1 MKSKLLLPLI
11 FFFLIG
17 VNVAFLLNLKNLPDA
32 NYPFILI
39 VINIDIVF
47 LIVVSAVVFRKLIKV
62 YLGTSKN
69 VLRRKIANVLI
80 LYLFFPILLLN
91 VVSVLL
97 IIKTTKEYMSGR
109 IRELSK
115 NAEYIYKEL
124 RDYELGNIYDK
135 KALLAELPENKLFSL
150 PFVKAVFYKPCNF
163 DIIVKEE
170 DYRICL
176 KNKIVVLEKKGHVSH
191 TIENF
196 GNLALDLRSFVK
208 AKDIIT
214 GIYIFFIVALS
225 LITLLAT
232 VWLSMYLARYIS
244 EPIEK
249 LTEKAIQISKGNL
262 DVEIREETK
271 GDEIE
276 KLYRAFVQMKN
287 NLKELYENLRQEKEN
302 LRKLLDALPVAI
314 LFVSRDGN
322 NFRNKTFSRM
332 FGDINNLGNF
342 LKEVKTNKNIRM
354 VKLDTEEGIIY
365 IFEDIT
371 PIVLAERFKVWEEA
385 VKRIAHEIKNPLTPI
400 KLNLERILR
409 NIQKGNID
417 QKKLG
422 ELIKV
427 ILKEVNRINL
437 LITQFRNI
445 SFDSKLEPKKINLLE
460 LLEEV
465 RKVYLNAGV
474 NIDIIGEKIVIGDE
488 GILKEVFFNL
498 INNSIENGAKNVRIE
513 ITPEKL
519 LYKDD
524 GKGVTPQEAE
534 HIFEPFFSKNP
545 KGFGIGMSVVKKIVE
560 EHGWS
565 VKVIPSQKGF
575 HLEIDFKSKT
585 GSA

>member
-1 MKSKLLLPLI
+1 MKSKLLLPLV
-11 FFFLIG
+11 FLFLIG
-17 VNVAFLLNLKNLPDA
+17 VNVAFLVNLKNLPDV

-47 LIVVSAVVFRKLIKV
+47 LIVVSAVIFRKLIKV

-91 VVSVLL
+91 VLSVLL
-97 IIKTTKEYMSGR
+97 ILKTTKEYMSGR
-109 IRELSK
+109 LRELSK

-124 RDYELGNIYDK
+124 QDYELSNVYDK
-135 KALLAELPENKLFSL
+135 KALISELPENKLLSL
-150 PFVKAVFYKPCNF
+150 PFVKAVFYEPCNF
-163 DIIVKEE
+163 DVIVEE
-170 DYRICL
+170 NDYRVCL
-176 KNKIVVLEKKGHVSH
+176 KNKIVVLDKREHVSH
-191 TIENF
+191 TIEEF
-196 GNLALDLRSFVK
+196 GRLALDLRSFVK

-214 GIYIFFIVALS
+214 GVYIFFIVALS

-232 VWLSMYLARYIS
+232 VWLSMYLARFIS

-262 DVEIREETK
+262 DVEIEEERR

-276 KLYRAFVQMKN
+276 KLYRAFVQMKE
-287 NLKELYENLRQEKEN
+287 NLKQLYENLRREKEN
-302 LRKLLDALPVAI
+302 LKKLLDTLPVAV
-314 LFVSRDGN
+314 LFISKDGS
-322 NFRNKTFSRM
+322 NFRNRTFIRM
-332 FGDINNLGNF
+332 FGKVDNLGNF
-342 LKEVKTNKNIRM
+342 LKEIRQNKNIRTE
-354 VKLDTEEGIIY
+354 KLDTEEGTIY

-409 NIQKGNID
+409 NLQKESID
-417 QKKLG
+417 REKLK
-422 ELIKV
+422 ELIRV
-427 ILKEVNRINL
+427 ILKEVDRINH
-437 LITQFRNI
+437 LIVQFRNI
-445 SFDSKLEPKKINLLE
+445 SFDRKLEPKKINLSE

-465 RKVYLNAGV
+465 RRVYLSTGV
-474 NIDIIGEKIVIGDE
+474 SIEVKGEKTVIGDE

-498 INNSIENGAKNVRIE
+498 INNSIENGARNIRIE

-519 LYKDD
+519 IYEDD
-524 GKGVTPQEAE
+524 GKGITTQEAK

-565 VKVIPSQKGF
+565 VKVIPSEKGF
-575 HLEIDFKSKT
+575 YLEIDFRSKN
-585 GSA
+585 

>member
-1 MKSKLLLPLI
+1 MKSKLLLPLV
-11 FFFLIG
+11 FLFLIG
-17 VNVAFLLNLKNLPDA
+17 VNVAFLVNLKNLPDV

-47 LIVVSAVVFRKLIKV
+47 LIVVSAVIFRKLIKV

-91 VVSVLL
+91 VLSVLL
-97 IIKTTKEYMSGR
+97 ILKTTKEYMSGR
-109 IRELSK
+109 LRELSK

-124 RDYELGNIYDK
+124 QDYEFSNVYDK
-135 KALLAELPENKLFSL
+135 KALISELPENKLLSL
-150 PFVKAVFYKPCNF
+150 PFVKAVFYEPCNF
-163 DIIVKEE
+163 DVIVEE
-170 DYRICL
+170 NDYRVCL
-176 KNKIVVLEKKGHVSH
+176 KNKIVVLDKREHVSH
-191 TIENF
+191 TIEEF
-196 GNLALDLRSFVK
+196 GRLALDLRSFVK

-214 GIYIFFIVALS
+214 GVYIFFIVALS

-232 VWLSMYLARYIS
+232 VWLSMYLARFIS

-262 DVEIREETK
+262 DVEIEEERR

-276 KLYRAFVQMKN
+276 KLYRAFVQMKE
-287 NLKELYENLRQEKEN
+287 NLKQLYENLRREKEN
-302 LRKLLDALPVAI
+302 LKKLLDTLPVAV
-314 LFVSRDGN
+314 LFISKDGSS
-322 NFRNKTFSRM
+322 FRNRTFIRM
-332 FGDINNLGNF
+332 FGEVDNLGNF
-342 LKEVKTNKNIRM
+342 LKEIRQNKNIRTE
-354 VKLDTEEGIIY
+354 KLDTEEGTIY
-365 IFEDIT
+365 IFEDVT

-409 NIQKGNID
+409 NLQKESID
-417 QKKLG
+417 REKLK
-422 ELIKV
+422 ELIRV
-427 ILKEVNRINL
+427 ILKEVDRINH
-437 LITQFRNI
+437 LIVQFRNI
-445 SFDSKLEPKKINLLE
+445 SFDRKLEPKKINLSE

-465 RKVYLNAGV
+465 RRVYLSTGV
-474 NIDIIGEKIVIGDE
+474 SIEVKGEKTVIGDE

-498 INNSIENGAKNVRIE
+498 INNSIENGARNIKVE

-519 LYKDD
+519 IYEDD
-524 GKGVTPQEAE
+524 GKGITTQEAK

-565 VKVIPSQKGF
+565 VKVIPSEKGF
-575 HLEIDFKSKT
+575 YLEIDFRSKN
-585 GSA
+585 

>member
-1 MKSKLLLPLI
+1 MKSKLFLPFIFLL
-11 FFFLIG
+11 LIG
-17 VNVAFLLNLKNLPDA
+17 VNIAFLLNLKNLPDV

-47 LIVVSAVVFRKLIKV
+47 LIVVSAVIFRKLIKV

-97 IIKTTKEYMSGR
+97 ILKTTKEYMSGR

-115 NAEYIYKEL
+115 NAEYIYREL

-135 KALLAELPENKLFSL
+135 KALLSELPENKLFSL
-150 PFVKAVFYKPCNF
+150 PFVKAVFYKSCNF

-191 TIENF
+191 TIEEF
-196 GNLALDLRSFVK
+196 GRLALDLRSFVK

-214 GIYIFFIVALS
+214 GIYIFFIIALS

-249 LTEKAIQISKGNL
+249 LTDKAIQISKGNL
-262 DVEIREETK
+262 DIKIKEEPR

-276 KLYRAFVQMKN
+276 KLYKAFVQMKN

-302 LRKLLDALPVAI
+302 LKKLLDTLPVAI
-314 LFVSRDGN
+314 LFVSKDGN
-322 NFRNKTFSRM
+322 SFRNKTFSRM
-332 FGDINNLGNF
+332 FGEIHNLGTF
-342 LKEVKTNKNIRM
+342 LKEIKQNKNIRM
-354 VKLDTEEGIIY
+354 ERLNTDEGTIY
-365 IFEDIT
+365 IFEDVT

-409 NIQKGNID
+409 NLQKGNID
-417 QKKLG
+417 QEKVS
-422 ELIKV
+422 ELIEI
-427 ILKEVNRINL
+427 ILKEVNRINY
-437 LITQFRNI
+437 LITQFRNV
-445 SFDSKLEPKKINLLE
+445 SFDRQLEPRKINLFE

-465 RKVYLNAGV
+465 RKVYLSTGV
-474 NIDIIGEKIVIGDE
+474 DIEIIGEKMVIGDE
-488 GILKEVFFNL
+488 GILKEIFFNL
-498 INNSIENGAKNVRIE
+498 INNSIENGAKRIRIE

-519 LYKDD
+519 IYKDN
-524 GKGVTPQEAE
+524 GKGISPKEAE
-534 HIFEPFFSKNP
+534 HIFEPFFSTNP

-560 EHGWS
+560 EHGWK
-565 VKVIPSQKGF
+565 VKVIPSEEGF
-575 HLEIDFKSKT
+575 YLEIDFKSKN
-585 GSA
+585 